1 MITEGLKH
9 KDLKDFIYNTF
20 TIDRF
25 KSKMGE
31 DQDIVVLSFRVKDKP
46 AAIDLMEFIEK
57 GYPFVLDADMSS
69 GEEQTGDYSVFVEI
83 ERTNKIPKQID
94 NLLSGIDNLTNVET
108 WKFKYYREVSSLEFN
123 EENINNIVPLTPE
136 DYEKKVLKNKEKE
149 LNQFFNQ
156 GATESINIDA
166 NNNIL
171 IKKPFA
177 ESIKFKL
184 LQIGP
189 YEEIKKN
196 LLGGIQLDN
205 NSRNQTLFLEKY
217 LGNYEIYKIDEKF
230 LIRNKDQAI
239 IVENN
244 TWK

>member
-1 MITEGLKH
+1 MITEGLRH
-9 KDLKDFIYNTF
+9 KDLKDFIYDTF

-31 DQDIVVLSFRVKDKP
+31 DQDVVVLSFRVKDKH

-69 GEEQTGDYSVFVEI
+69 GEEQNGDYSVFVEI
-83 ERTNKIPKQID
+83 ERSNKIPRQID
-94 NLLSGIDNLTNVET
+94 DLLSGIDNLTNVEK
-108 WKFKYYREVSSLEFN
+108 WKFKYYRELSSLDFT
-123 EENINNIVPLTPE
+123 EENINNTIPLTPE
-136 DYEKKVLKNKEKE
+136 DYEKQILKNKEKE
-149 LNQFFNQ
+149 LNQFFDQ

-166 NNNIL
+166 NDNIL
-171 IKKPFA
+171 ISKPFA
-177 ESIKFKL
+177 ESLKFKL
-184 LQIGP
+184 IKIGP
-189 YEEIKKN
+189 YEEVKKS

-230 LIRNKDQAI
+230 LIRNKDRAI
-239 IVENN
+239 IIESNM
-244 TWK
+244 WI